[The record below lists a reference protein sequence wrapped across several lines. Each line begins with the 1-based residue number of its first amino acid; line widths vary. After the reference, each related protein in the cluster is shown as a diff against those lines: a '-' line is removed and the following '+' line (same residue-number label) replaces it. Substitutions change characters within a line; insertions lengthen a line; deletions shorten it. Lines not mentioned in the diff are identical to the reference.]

1 MTTAAT
7 IISDALTP
15 LGIVGIGDELEGE
28 YAKHGLRL
36 LNRIID
42 TWFADAAL
50 VYHVQLKQATL
61 GTSGELTIGPTG
73 DVVLQNAPWRLVTGC
88 FVTYGGNDWPLQ
100 VATTRQ
106 QYTEIVRKTR
116 QGAYPVVVYYDPQ
129 PNGGTAEFWPRP
141 SAPVVVTLAIEKH
154 IDSFDNLT
162 DDHVF
167 MPGVEQALVD
177 TLTVRYASA
186 FGKAAPADSVAGAKE
201 AKTLIRRMAL
211 QVPQLDTGLPAA
223 NTKFNIL
230 SNTNGVY

>member
-36 LNRIID
+36 LNRLLD
-42 TWFADAAL
+42 TWRADSTL
-50 VYHVQLKQATL
+50 VYHTALVPASV
-61 GTSGELTIGPTG
+61 GTSGQLTIGPG
-73 DVVLQNAPWRLVTGC
+73 QALDVPNTPFRLATGC
-88 FVTYGGNDWPLQ
+88 YVSYGGNDWPLQ

-116 QGAYPVVVYYDPQ
+116 QGAYPVVVYYDPM
-129 PNGGTAEFWPRP
+129 PAGGTAEFWPRP
-141 SAPVVVTLAIEKH
+141 SAPVTATLAIEKPLA
-154 IDSFDNLT
+154 SFDSMTEDKL
-162 DDHVF
+162 F

-186 FGKAAPADSVAGAKE
+186 FGKTAPADSVAGAKE

>member
-167 MPGVEQALVD
+167 MTGVEQARMV